1 MSPVEVFVT
10 RIKIFDLQ
18 KVCLIVSSKARDRLI
33 FYGSKVKL
41 EPPYVDPL
49 IFSVW
54 RSPWFLD
61 WLSKRALIA

>member
-33 FYGSKVKL
+33 FLWVKGQTGAT
-41 EPPYVDPL
+41 
-49 IFSVW
+49 IC
-54 RSPWFLD
+54 
-61 WLSKRALIA
+61 